1 MRISCWSSDVCSSDL
16 SLRLVEGN
24 GITPAPSQAAL
35 IDRIVKAA
43 PAFVD
48 YWRRFKDGFF
58 GFPEPSL
65 LVLPQ
70 RRDSEGGWGY
80 IGGGRFKLADDEAL
94 IVTTKDGGADY
105 IGFKITDP
113 WTLRPETAL
122 RIYSLNKTQAKPN
135 PDGSYNVV
143 IALQDPG
150 VAKWSDTD

>member
-1 MRISCWSSDVCSSDL
+1 MIRRPPRSTRTDTLVPYTTLFRSTLTDKQITLEPDGTFRLTIDSKSINGRSNHLQVTSGRLLMAARDSRSDWAQEATTL

-58 GFPEPSL
+58 GFPEPNL

-70 RRDSEGGWGY
+70 RRDS
-80 IGGGRFKLADDEAL
+80 
-94 IVTTKDGGADY
+94 
-105 IGFKITDP
+105 
-113 WTLRPETAL
+113 
-122 RIYSLNKTQAKPN
+122 
-135 PDGSYNVV
+135 
-143 IALQDPG
+143 
-150 VAKWSDTD
+150 